1 MVTERPGSMKVP
13 VVLSPPGPA
22 TANTTTTPAPRVTR
36 IASAPPTYSRTSQ
49 LAHRLQQNWLARHP
63 NDACSNG
70 GVSLDDSLTSL
81 SWLQNLNILK
91 ITSPTPP
98 PSPPS
103 PSSGYDPHKFVKSGA
118 SPPPQLLQTQLSMV
132 GGMVPTQPPRMEPRV
147 PLADSPPLCGTSLI
161 GPDTV
166 DYKTNPYVKPPYSY
180 ATLICMAMK
189 ETKKHKI
196 TLSAIYN
203 WITDNFMYYRMADP
217 SWQVRVCVCV
227 CVCIAVL

>member
-1 MVTERPGSMKVP
+1 MVTERAGSMKVP
-13 VVLSPPGPA
+13 VVLSPSG
-22 TANTTTTPAPRVTR
+22 TTPAPRVTR

-63 NDACSNG
+63 TDTCSNG

-103 PSSGYDPHKFVKSGA
+103 PNFDPHKFVKSES
-118 SPPPQLLQTQLSMV
+118 SPPPLMPGQLSL
-132 GGMVPTQPPRMEPRV
+132 GGMVPSQPPRMEPRV
-147 PLADSPPLCGTSLI
+147 PLADSPPLFGTSLI
-161 GPDTV
+161 GPDAV

-217 SWQVRVCVCV
+217 SWQVHVCT
-227 CVCIAVL
+227 VLQG

>member
-1 MVTERPGSMKVP
+1 MLCVAGIINGERSQQAAELASDMKVP
-13 VVLSPPGPA
+13 VVMCPSS
-22 TANTTTTPAPRVTR
+22 TTPAPRVSR

-49 LAHRLQQNWLARHP
+49 LAHRLHQNWLARHP
-63 NDACSNG
+63 TDICSNG

-103 PSSGYDPHKFVKSGA
+103 PGPVDLQQFT
-118 SPPPQLLQTQLSMV
+118 SPPPLIQAQFSDLAGEGL
-132 GGMVPTQPPRMEPRV
+132 VPSQMEARI
-147 PLADSPPLCGTSLI
+147 PLADSPSLCGTSLM
-161 GPDTV
+161 GQDTV

-217 SWQVRVCVCV
+217 SWQVRTCVCTAQ
-227 CVCIAVL
+227 CMLL